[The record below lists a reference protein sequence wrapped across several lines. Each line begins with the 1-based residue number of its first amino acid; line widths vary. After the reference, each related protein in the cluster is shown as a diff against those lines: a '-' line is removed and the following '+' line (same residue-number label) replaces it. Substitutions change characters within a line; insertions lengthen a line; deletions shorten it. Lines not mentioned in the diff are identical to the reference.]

1 VLRIKL
7 LRKSLIFYCW
17 EKKKVC
23 LKRYNLFNPV
33 FGGERDQCQHEE
45 LLSYCCKQTLD
56 SRRTQEET
64 FRVKGNTVIHANEGE
79 KKGSSDNKHVNKR
92 WHSCTC
98 GIPRHRESPFSS
110 SFLFLEL
117 KILILDL
124 GK

>member
-1 VLRIKL
+1 MKNFFPTVVNKPWI
-7 LRKSLIFYCW
+7 
-17 EKKKVC
+17 
-23 LKRYNLFNPV
+23 
-33 FGGERDQCQHEE
+33 HEE
-45 LLSYCCKQTLD
+45 L
-56 SRRTQEET
+56 QEET